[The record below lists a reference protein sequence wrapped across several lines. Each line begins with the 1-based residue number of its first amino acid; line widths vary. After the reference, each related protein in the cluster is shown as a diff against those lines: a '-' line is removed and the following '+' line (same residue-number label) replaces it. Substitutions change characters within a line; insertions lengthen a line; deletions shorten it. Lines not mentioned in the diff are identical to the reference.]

1 MEFWFRFV
9 LLYIII
15 DIKKYISSIVR
26 IYSKIRRHLVVIME
40 KKKNISMA
48 VIKRLPKYHRYL
60 NELMKNDIDR
70 ISSKELGE
78 KIGFTAS
85 QIRQD
90 LNCFGD
96 FGQQGYGYNV
106 RDLYYQISSIL
117 GINTSYNTIIVG
129 AGNIGQAI
137 ANYRFDKLGINLTGI
152 FDANPEIIGKPI
164 KDIKIKDTSELK
176 KHIRENEIDI
186 GIICVPRT
194 NAQKV
199 CTEMIESGIKAIWN
213 FAPVDLDVPDEVT
226 VENVH
231 LSESLMTLIYLLHT
245 NQEEI

>member
-1 MEFWFRFV
+1 M
-9 LLYIII
+9 
-15 DIKKYISSIVR
+15 D
-26 IYSKIRRHLVVIME
+26 

-60 NELMKNDIDR
+60 NELMKNDVDR

-106 RDLYYQISSIL
+106 RDLYYQISTIL

-137 ANYRFDKLGINLTGI
+137 ANYRFDRLGINLKGI
-152 FDANPEIIGKPI
+152 FDSNPELIGKKI
-164 KDIKIKDTSELK
+164 REIEIKDTTEIK
-176 KHIRENEIDI
+176 ECIRSNFVDI
-186 GIICVPRT
+186 GIICVPKS

-199 CTEMIESGIKAIWN
+199 CTEMVENGIRAIWN
-213 FAPVDLDVPDEVT
+213 FAPLDLSVPEDVT

-231 LSESLMTLIYLLHT
+231 LSDSLMTLIYLLHT
-245 NQEEI
+245 KQEE

>member
-1 MEFWFRFV
+1 
-9 LLYIII
+9 
-15 DIKKYISSIVR
+15 
-26 IYSKIRRHLVVIME
+26 ME

-60 NELMKNDIDR
+60 QELLRNDVDR

-106 RDLYYQISSIL
+106 KDLYEQISLIL
-117 GINTSYNTIIVG
+117 GLDKTYNGIIVG

-137 ANYRFDKLGINLTGI
+137 ANYSRFAQVGLEINAI
-152 FDANPEIIGKPI
+152 FDANPKLIGMKIRDIEIQ
-164 KDIKIKDTSELK
+164 DIDILRQYLK
-176 KHIRENEIDI
+176 ENPIDI
-186 GIICVPRT
+186 GIICVPRI

-199 CTEMIESGIKAIWN
+199 CDIMVENGVSGIWN
-213 FAPVDLDVPDEVT
+213 FAPVDLAVPNDVT

-231 LSESLMTLIYLLHT
+231 LSESLLTLIYLLHDK
-245 NQEEI
+245 NENK

>member
-1 MEFWFRFV
+1 
-9 LLYIII
+9 
-15 DIKKYISSIVR
+15 
-26 IYSKIRRHLVVIME
+26 ME

-60 NELMKNDIDR
+60 KELMNNDVDR

-106 RDLYYQISSIL
+106 RELTNQISLIL
-117 GINTSYNTIIVG
+117 GLNKKYKAVIVG

-137 ANYRFDKLGINLTGI
+137 ANYKFNKLGFEYIGI
-152 FDANPEIIGKPI
+152 FDANPKLIGMKMQEVEIRDIDTLKEYL
-164 KDIKIKDTSELK
+164 KDNK
-176 KHIRENEIDI
+176 IDI
-186 GIICVPRT
+186 GCICVPRL

-199 CTEMIESGIKAIWN
+199 CDDLIHGGVKGIWN
-213 FAPVDLDVPDEVT
+213 FAPVDLIVPEDVT

-231 LSESLMTLIYLLHT
+231 LSESLLTLIYLLH
-245 NQEEI
+245 NKQE

>member
-1 MEFWFRFV
+1 M
-9 LLYIII
+9 
-15 DIKKYISSIVR
+15 D
-26 IYSKIRRHLVVIME
+26 

-60 NELMKNDIDR
+60 MDLMKNDVDR
-70 ISSKELGE
+70 ISSKELSE

-106 RDLYYQISSIL
+106 GELYGQICNIL
-117 GINTSYNTIIVG
+117 GLTKTYSTVIIG

-137 ANYRFDKLGINLTGI
+137 ANYTRFEKIGFRLEAI
-152 FDANPEIIGKPI
+152 FDINPKLIGITIRDIEIR
-164 KDIKIKDTSELK
+164 DIDYLDNYLK
-176 KHIRENEIDI
+176 ENSIDI
-186 GIICVPRT
+186 GVICVPNN

-199 CTEMIESGIKAIWN
+199 CDILVKNKVKGIWN
-213 FAPVDLDVPDEVT
+213 FAPVDLVT
-226 VENVH
+226 PEDIKIENVH
-231 LSESLMTLIYLLHT
+231 LSDSLLTLTCLL
-245 NQEEI
+245 NDID

>member
-1 MEFWFRFV
+1 
-9 LLYIII
+9 
-15 DIKKYISSIVR
+15 
-26 IYSKIRRHLVVIME
+26 ME

-48 VIKRLPKYHRYL
+48 VIKRLPKYQRYL
-60 NELMKNDIDR
+60 AELMRNDVDR
-70 ISSKELGE
+70 ISSKDLSE

-106 RDLYYQISSIL
+106 KDLYNQISTIL
-117 GINTSYNTIIVG
+117 GLSKEYKTAIIG

-137 ANYRFDKLGINLTGI
+137 ANYTRFDKLGFTLLGI
-152 FDANPEIIGKPI
+152 FDANPKLVGIRIRDVEIQ
-164 KDIKIKDTSELK
+164 DIDNLDSFLQSN
-176 KHIRENEIDI
+176 HIDI

-199 CTEMIESGIKAIWN
+199 CDRLIANGVKGIWN
-213 FAPVDLDVPDEVT
+213 FAPVDLEVPQDII

-231 LSESLMTLIYLLHT
+231 LSESLLTLTYLL
-245 NQEEI
+245 NERE

>member
-1 MEFWFRFV
+1 
-9 LLYIII
+9 
-15 DIKKYISSIVR
+15 
-26 IYSKIRRHLVVIME
+26 ME

-60 NELMKNDIDR
+60 NELLRNDVDR

-106 RDLYYQISSIL
+106 RELASKIGTIL
-117 GINTSYNTIIVG
+117 GLDNEHTGVIVG

-137 ANYRFDKLGINLTGI
+137 ANYTRFGKMSFDLKGI
-152 FDANPEIIGKPI
+152 FDANPKLNG
-164 KDIKIKDTSELK
+164 IKIRDISIEDIDELEGFLETNK
-176 KHIRENEIDI
+176 IDI
-186 GIICVPRT
+186 GVVCVPRV

-199 CTEMIESGIKAIWN
+199 SDILVAGGVKAIWN
-213 FAPVDLDVPDEVT
+213 FAPVDLVVPNDVI

-231 LSESLMTLIYLLHT
+231 LSESLLTLIYLLH
-245 NQEEI
+245 NK

>member
-1 MEFWFRFV
+1 
-9 LLYIII
+9 
-15 DIKKYISSIVR
+15 
-26 IYSKIRRHLVVIME
+26 ME
-40 KKKNISMA
+40 KKKLISMA

-60 NELMKNDIDR
+60 NELMNNDVDR
-70 ISSKELGE
+70 ISSKELSE

-106 RDLYYQISSIL
+106 KALYNEISNIL
-117 GINTSYNTIIVG
+117 GLSRKYRAVIIG

-137 ANYRFDKLGINLTGI
+137 ANYNQFRKLGFTIEGI
-152 FDANPEIIGKPI
+152 FDANPKLLGIQIRDVAI
-164 KDIKIKDTSELK
+164 QDIDELEGFLE
-176 KHIRENEIDI
+176 RNQIDI
-186 GIICVPRT
+186 GIICVPKV

-199 CTEMIESGIKAIWN
+199 ADKLISKGVKGIWN
-213 FAPVDLDVPDEVT
+213 FAPIDLNTPDDVT

-231 LSESLMTLIYLLHT
+231 LSESLLTLVYLL
-245 NQEEI
+245 NEKNN

>member
-1 MEFWFRFV
+1 
-9 LLYIII
+9 
-15 DIKKYISSIVR
+15 
-26 IYSKIRRHLVVIME
+26 ME

-60 NELMKNDIDR
+60 QELMRNDVDR

-106 RDLYYQISSIL
+106 KDLYSHVSEIL
-117 GINTSYNTIIVG
+117 GLSRDYKSVIVG

-137 ANYRFDKLGINLTGI
+137 ANYSRFSKIRLNTEGI
-152 FDANPEIIGKPI
+152 FDANPKLIGMKIRDIEIQ
-164 KDIKIKDTSELK
+164 DIDVLKEELDK
-176 KHIRENEIDI
+176 NHIDI
-186 GIICVPRT
+186 GMICVPRI

-199 CTEMIESGIKAIWN
+199 CDILIEGGVKGIWN
-213 FAPVDLDVPDEVT
+213 FAPVDLEVPEDVI

-231 LSESLMTLIYLLHT
+231 LSESLLTLIYLL
-245 NQEEI
+245 NKQEEEK

>member
-1 MEFWFRFV
+1 
-9 LLYIII
+9 
-15 DIKKYISSIVR
+15 
-26 IYSKIRRHLVVIME
+26 ME

-60 NELMKNDIDR
+60 NELLNNDVDR

-106 RDLYYQISSIL
+106 RELSNQISIIL
-117 GINTSYNTIIVG
+117 GLERDYSSVIIG

-137 ANYRFDKLGINLTGI
+137 ANYTRFGKMNFDLKGI
-152 FDANPEIIGKPI
+152 FDANPKLLGMRIRDIEIQDIDKLESFLQENPI
-164 KDIKIKDTSELK
+164 DV
-176 KHIRENEIDI
+176 
-186 GIICVPRT
+186 GVVCVPKI

-199 CTEMIESGIKAIWN
+199 CDILVAGGVKGIWN
-213 FAPVDLDVPDEVT
+213 FAPVDLSVPDDVT
-226 VENVH
+226 VQNVH
-231 LSESLMTLIYLLHT
+231 LSESLLTLIYLLHDKQS
-245 NQEEI
+245 NQK

>member
-1 MEFWFRFV
+1 
-9 LLYIII
+9 
-15 DIKKYISSIVR
+15 
-26 IYSKIRRHLVVIME
+26 ME

-60 NELMKNDIDR
+60 NELLNNDVDR

-106 RDLYYQISSIL
+106 RELSNQISLIL
-117 GINTSYNTIIVG
+117 GLDRDYNSVIIG

-137 ANYRFDKLGINLTGI
+137 ANYTRFGKMSFDLKGI
-152 FDANPEIIGKPI
+152 FDANPKLLGMRIRDIEIQ
-164 KDIKIKDTSELK
+164 DIDNLESFLAKNS
-176 KHIRENEIDI
+176 IDV
-186 GIICVPRT
+186 GVVCVPKI

-199 CTEMIESGIKAIWN
+199 CDILVAGGVKGIWN
-213 FAPVDLDVPDEVT
+213 FAPVDINVPDDVT
-226 VENVH
+226 VQNVH
-231 LSESLMTLIYLLHT
+231 LSESLLTLIYLLHDKQS
-245 NQEEI
+245 NQE